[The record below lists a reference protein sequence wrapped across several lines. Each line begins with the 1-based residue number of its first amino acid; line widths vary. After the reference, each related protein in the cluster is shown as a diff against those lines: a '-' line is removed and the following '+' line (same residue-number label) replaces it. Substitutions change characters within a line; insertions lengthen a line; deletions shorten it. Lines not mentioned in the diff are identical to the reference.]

1 MFIRAESG
9 TRSLAA
15 RLLSTA
21 LGAAL
26 LAPLALLAAAPPAA
40 AQQKVLPLPMRTDGP
55 KSLDPV
61 NGSTTYDHMA
71 CVQTYETLLQP
82 SYYNPIRFE
91 PLLLAKLPERLDGGS
106 RYRFRLKD
114 GVRFH
119 DNACF
124 PGGKGREIVT
134 DDVFYSLKRI
144 ADRVNGL
151 ENWWL
156 IDGQIKGLEPQPR
169 GESFD
174 YDAPVEGLVKI
185 SDKEFEIVLTK
196 PVHRF
201 LWVLT
206 MFQTSVQ
213 AREAVEHYG
222 RDYSK
227 NPVGTGPFIL
237 DSWVP
242 KQHLTFNKNPNYH
255 EAYYPAEEHWSA
267 EDRQA
272 GLHEAAGERLP
283 LVDRLEFTMYVPDQP
298 VWLEFQQGKL
308 GFIEL
313 PYPFFTEAFNRRS
326 KRMNRE
332 LRSRGVTYRAEPQ
345 FDMIFRAFNMEDPLL
360 GGYSEEKRALRRALS
375 LAIDMDEFNQTFYEG
390 LCVVYD
396 GPIPPGMD
404 GHPEGGRVEGAPR
417 GPDLDLARAELER
430 AGYPGGR
437 GLPPLKFYTSE
448 GGTSQQQADMFRR
461 QLARIDVQLDAQFV
475 DFSQLIELTN
485 KRQAPMFG
493 FAWLS
498 DYPDA
503 ENNLALFYSPNAS
516 PGSNHWNY
524 SRPEFDEMYEQAIV
538 MEPGPERT
546 ELYTEMRDM
555 VIEDAVFIGSLART
569 RYFLMQ
575 PWLKNGRPTSTFH
588 SWFKYLD
595 IDQSKR

>member
-1 MFIRAESG
+1 MLTCAEASS
-9 TRSLAA
+9 RPI
-15 RLLSTA
+15 
-21 LGAAL
+21 LGR
-26 LAPLALLAAAPPAA
+26 LLAATLGLAVLALPAA
-40 AQQKVLPLPMRTDGP
+40 AQKVLPLPMRTDGP

-61 NGSTTYDHMA
+61 SGSTTYDHMA

-91 PLLLAKLPERLDGGS
+91 PLLLAELPEQLDGGN

-114 GVRFH
+114 DVQFH

-124 PGGKGREIVT
+124 PGGKGREVVT

-144 ADRVNGL
+144 FDRDNGL
-151 ENWWL
+151 ENVWL
-156 IDGQIKGLEPQPR
+156 LEGQIKGLEKQEP
-169 GESFD
+169 GEPFD

-196 PVHRF
+196 PVYRF

-222 RDYSK
+222 QDYSK

-237 DSWVP
+237 DSWIP
-242 KQHLTFNKNPNYH
+242 KQHLTFNRNPNYH
-255 EAYYPAEEHWSA
+255 EVYYPAEEHWSA
-267 EDRQA
+267 EDREA

-308 GFIEL
+308 GFIEV
-313 PYPFFTEAFNRRS
+313 PYPFFGEAFNRRS
-326 KRMNRE
+326 KRMNRD

-360 GGYSEEKRALRRALS
+360 GGYTEEKRALRRAIS
-375 LAIDMDEFNQTFYEG
+375 LAVDLDEFNQTFYED

-404 GHPEGGRVEGAPR
+404 GHPEDGRIEDAPR
-417 GPDLDLARAELER
+417 GPDLARAREELAK
-430 AGYPGGR
+430 AGYPDGE

-448 GGTSQQQADMFRR
+448 GGTSQQQADMLRR
-461 QLARIDVQLDAQFV
+461 QLDRAGIRLDAQFV

-485 KRQAPMFG
+485 KKQAPMFG

-503 ENNLALFYSPNAS
+503 ENNLALFYGPNES

-524 SRPEFDEMYEQAIV
+524 KRPEFDEMYERAIV

-546 ELYTEMRDM
+546 ELYTKMRDM
-555 VIEDAVFIGSLART
+555 VIEDCVFVGSLART
-569 RYFLMQ
+569 RYFVMQ
-575 PWLKNGRPTSTFH
+575 PWLKNGRPTNTFH

-595 IDQSKR
+595 IDESKR

>member
-1 MFIRAESG
+1 MGALMVATG
-9 TRSLAA
+9 ATLAA
-15 RLLSTA
+15 
-21 LGAAL
+21 
-26 LAPLALLAAAPPAA
+26 PAA
-40 AQQKVLPLPMRTDGP
+40 QAQEKVIPLPMRTDGP

-61 NGSTTYDHMA
+61 QGSTTYDHMA

-82 SYYNPIRFE
+82 SYYDNISFE
-91 PLLLAKLPERLDGGS
+91 PLLLAELPERLDGGS
-106 RYRFRLKD
+106 RYRFRLKAD
-114 GVRFH
+114 VQFH

-124 PGGKGREIVT
+124 PGGKGREVVT

-144 ADRVNGL
+144 ADRDNGL

-156 IDGQIKGLEPQPR
+156 IDGQIKGLAPQPQ
-169 GESFD
+169 GERFD
-174 YDAPVEGLVKI
+174 YAAPVEGLVKI
-185 SDKEFEIVLTK
+185 SDKEFEIVLTR
-196 PVHRF
+196 PVYRF

-206 MFQTSVQ
+206 MFQTSVLPH
-213 AREAVEHYG
+213 EAVAHYG
-222 RDYSK
+222 ADFSK

-237 DSWVP
+237 DSWIP
-242 KQHLTFNKNPNYH
+242 KQHLTFNRNPDYH
-255 EAYYPAEEHWSA
+255 ECHYPAEEHWSA
-267 EDRQA
+267 EDREA
-272 GLHEAAGERLP
+272 GLHEAAGQRLP
-283 LVDRLEFTMYVPDQP
+283 IPDRLEFTMYVPDQP

-308 GFIEL
+308 GFIEM

-326 KRMNRE
+326 KRMDRE

-360 GGYSEEKRALRRALS
+360 GGYTEEKRALRRAIS
-375 LAIDMDEFNQTFYEG
+375 LAVDLDEFNQTFYED

-404 GHPEGGRVEGAPR
+404 GHPEGGRVEEAPR
-417 GPDLDLARAELER
+417 GPDLELARAELER
-430 AGYPGGR
+430 AGYPGGE

-448 GGTSQQQADMFRR
+448 GGTNQQQADMLRR
-461 QLARIDVQLDAQFV
+461 QLDRVGIRLDAQFV

-524 SRPEFDEMYEQAIV
+524 NRPDFDEMYERAIV

-546 ELYTEMRDM
+546 QLYTEMRDM
-555 VIEDAVFIGSLART
+555 VIEDCVFVGSLART

-575 PWLKNGRPTSTFH
+575 PWLKNGRPTNTFH

-595 IDQSKR
+595 VDQSKR